1 MARLRIV
8 VGVTGASGAPY
19 AFEFLRILK
28 SSGHKSTL
36 VISESA
42 RQILEAELD
51 GGAEALEAIADET
64 LDSSDVGA
72 WPASGSRR
80 FEAMVVVPCSMST
93 LSKIACGIS
102 DTLIT
107 RAAAVAL
114 KERRRLVVVPRE
126 TPLSLPMIEAM
137 RNVTLAGGIVLPAMP
152 AFYHKPKK
160 IDDLVLFIAARIAS
174 SVGVEARN
182 APEWNPSPTSRPPR
196 TPRKILD
203 RGNK

>member
-1 MARLRIV
+1 
-8 VGVTGASGAPY
+8 
-19 AFEFLRILK
+19 
-28 SSGHKSTL
+28 
-36 VISESA
+36 
-42 RQILEAELD
+42 
-51 GGAEALEAIADET
+51 
-64 LDSSDVGA
+64 
-72 WPASGSRR
+72 
-80 FEAMVVVPCSMST
+80 
-93 LSKIACGIS
+93 
-102 DTLIT
+102 
-107 RAAAVAL
+107 
-114 KERRRLVVVPRE
+114 
-126 TPLSLPMIEAM
+126 MIEAM